1 VQPLLASSSLRVDVG
16 GIPAVDGLSMAS
28 TGDHVLVLGA
38 ARALF
43 ETAAGLRPS
52 ARGELLVADRDPLE
66 AVREGSL
73 AGASLDPPLPA
84 GWTIR
89 RYVTWSARLAGHRAT
104 TSSELADEAIDRL
117 KLGTA
122 ADDALGKVAA
132 AARRGTVI
140 AAALATGAAVLLV
153 EDPIAGLPADVGRP
167 FARIVVRALSDRRTA
182 FFAPRV
188 SLDSP
193 FALAADEAI
202 VVDGSQ
208 VVAQGDPAELAA
220 GEGTFLVRVV
230 GDAEA
235 FVEAMQGQG
244 GRLLGEGAAQAR
256 ACLTI
261 DLGALSTL
269 DVLRIAEA
277 SNAVVL
283 ELRPLARVF
292 A

>member
-1 VQPLLASSSLRVDVG
+1 VDVG

-28 TGDHVLVLGA
+28 TGDHLLVLGA

-66 AVREGSL
+66 AVRAGSL
-73 AGASLDPPLPA
+73 AGASLDPPLPSS
-84 GWTIR
+84 WTIR
-89 RYVTWSARLAGHRAT
+89 RYVTWSARLAGHGAA

-167 FARIVVRALSDRRTA
+167 FARIVVRALADRRTA

-235 FVEAMQGQG
+235 FVEAMTGQG
-244 GRLLGEGAAQAR
+244 GRLLGDGPARAR

-277 SNAVVL
+277 SHAVVV

>member
-1 VQPLLASSSLRVDVG
+1 VDVG

-28 TGDHVLVLGA
+28 TGDHLLVLGA

-43 ETAAGLRPS
+43 ETAAGLRAS

-66 AVREGSL
+66 AVRAGSL
-73 AGASLDPPLPA
+73 AGASLDPPLPSS
-84 GWTIR
+84 WTIR
-89 RYVTWSARLAGHRAT
+89 RYVTWSARLAGHRAA

-140 AAALATGAAVLLV
+140 AAALATGAAVLLI

-167 FARIVVRALSDRRTA
+167 FARIVVRALADRRTA

-235 FVEAMQGQG
+235 FVEAMTGQG
-244 GRLLGEGAAQAR
+244 GRLLGDGAARAR

-277 SNAVVL
+277 SHAVVV